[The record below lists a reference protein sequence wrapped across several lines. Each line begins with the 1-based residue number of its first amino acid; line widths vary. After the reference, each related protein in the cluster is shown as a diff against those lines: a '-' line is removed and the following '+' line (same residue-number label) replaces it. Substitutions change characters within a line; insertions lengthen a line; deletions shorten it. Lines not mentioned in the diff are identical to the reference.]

1 MDFNFASAALGG
13 QGLAIGVVVAVF
25 LAGLRHGFDLDH
37 IAAITDIT
45 SSQTERRRS
54 FALATTYA
62 AGHALVLVILGL
74 AAILAGQRIPAA
86 LDSLMGRF
94 IGATLIA
101 LGLYVVYSAVRF
113 GRDFRIRS
121 RWMLIFAGVRRTVSW
136 LRRTP
141 TVLPSTSSRVEIEHN
156 HEHDSSSHHGH
167 SPAPPP
173 SSGRSGVRV
182 ATRTHGHPHT
192 HLMEM
197 PADPFTEYGR
207 RTAFGVGMLHGIG
220 AETPSQVVLFATAAG
235 VGGRLGGATVL
246 AAFVAGLFLGN
257 SLLATISTLGFG
269 AGKKVPLLY
278 TIMAGTTA
286 LVSVGVGTLYVLGRS
301 DLLPGFM
308 GG

>member
-1 MDFNFASAALGG
+1 
-13 QGLAIGVVVAVF
+13 
-25 LAGLRHGFDLDH
+25 
-37 IAAITDIT
+37 
-45 SSQTERRRS
+45 
-54 FALATTYA
+54 
-62 AGHALVLVILGL
+62 
-74 AAILAGQRIPAA
+74 
-86 LDSLMGRF
+86 MGRV

-121 RWMLIFAGVRRTVSW
+121 RWMLIFAGVRKTVHW
-136 LRRTP
+136 LRRAQTE
-141 TVLPSTSSRVEIEHN
+141 RVEIEH
-156 HEHDSSSHHGH
+156 DHGH
-167 SPAPPP
+167 SLARSLP
-173 SSGRSGVRV
+173 SSAPSLPSS
-182 ATRTHGHPHT
+182 ALRTHGHPHA
-192 HLMEM
+192 HVMEM

-235 VGGRLGGATVL
+235 VGGRLGGAAVL
-246 AAFVAGLFLGN
+246 GAFVAGLFLGN

-286 LVSVGVGTLYVLGRS
+286 LVSVGVGILYVLGRG
-301 DLLPGFM
+301 DLLPGFL

>member
-1 MDFNFASAALGG
+1 MDFNFASAALGS

-54 FALATTYA
+54 FALATIYA

-86 LDSLMGRF
+86 LDSLMGRV

-121 RWMLIFAGVRRTVSW
+121 RWMLIFAGVRKTVSW

-141 TVLPSTSSRVEIEHN
+141 NERVEIEHD

-167 SPAPPP
+167 SLAPSFPAPPAGERRAV
-173 SSGRSGVRV
+173 SV
-182 ATRTHGHPHT
+182 ATRTHGHPHA
-192 HLMEM
+192 HVMEM

-235 VGGRLGGATVL
+235 VGGRLGGAAVL
-246 AAFVAGLFLGN
+246 GAFVAGLFLGN

-286 LVSVGVGTLYVLGRS
+286 LVSVGVGILYVLGRG
-301 DLLPGFM
+301 DLLPGFL

>member
-1 MDFNFASAALGG
+1 MDFNFASAALGS

-54 FALATTYA
+54 FALATIYA

-86 LDSLMGRF
+86 LDSLMGRV

-121 RWMLIFAGVRRTVSW
+121 RWMLIFAGVRKTVSW

-141 TVLPSTSSRVEIEHN
+141 NERVEIEHD

-167 SPAPPP
+167 SLAPSFPAPPAGERRAV
-173 SSGRSGVRV
+173 SV
-182 ATRTHGHPHT
+182 ATRTHGHPHA
-192 HLMEM
+192 HVMIM
-197 PADPFTEYGR
+197 SADPFTEYGR

-235 VGGRLGGATVL
+235 VGGRLGGAAVL
-246 AAFVAGLFLGN
+246 GAFVAGLFLGN

-286 LVSVGVGTLYVLGRS
+286 LVSVGVGILYVLGRG
-301 DLLPGFM
+301 DLLPGFL